1 MIVYDLVCAQEHRFE
16 GWFAS
21 ADDYALQRERTLVR
35 CPIVRRRGDRAP
47 AVGQRAGRSCGG
59 ARG

>member
-1 MIVYDLVCAQEHRFE
+1 MKVFDLACEHDHRFE

-21 ADDYALQRERTLVR
+21 ADDYDAQL
-35 CPIVRRRGDRAP
+35 
-47 AVGQRAGRSCGG
+47 